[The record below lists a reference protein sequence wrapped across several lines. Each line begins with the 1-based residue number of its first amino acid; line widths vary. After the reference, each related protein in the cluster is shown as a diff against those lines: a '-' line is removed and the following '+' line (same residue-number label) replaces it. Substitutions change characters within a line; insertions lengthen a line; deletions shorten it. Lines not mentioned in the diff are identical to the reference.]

1 METFPLT
8 LMLLAAVTLLSIAA
22 RRVHLP
28 YPTVMVLGGLGISLL
43 PGLPHVETD
52 PELLLAL
59 FLPPLLYAGAWFTS
73 WRDFRA
79 NLRPISTLAFGFVV
93 FTTVAIAWAAH
104 ALIPGMSW
112 PAAFALGAI
121 VSPPD
126 AIAAVAITDRLG
138 VPKRIV
144 TILEGESLVND
155 ATGLILYRVAVAAA
169 VTGAFSLPVAALQ
182 LVLMSA
188 GGILVG
194 LALGL
199 LVAQVHR
206 RLHDPL
212 TETVVT
218 LLTPYVVYLAAERIH
233 VSGVLAVV
241 TCGLYVSRRSHQ
253 LFSAATRL
261 QADGV
266 WATLV
271 FLLNG
276 LVFVLIGLQMA
287 RIMDTNPGYTP
298 GELAWYAVAISA
310 LVFVVRF
317 VWVFPV
323 VYLSRLLV
331 PHLRRAEPV
340 PRWQNVTV
348 VAYTAMRGVVSLA
361 AALALPVVTLS
372 GEPFP
377 QRGMIIFLTFCV
389 ILATLVVQSLTLPLL
404 IRALR
409 LRPDGEDRC
418 EEWEARVRAADAAL
432 EHLRRVVE
440 ATPAPDEHVVRELQD
455 RYLARVSRLTGCE
468 DEDNAADGDGGSAGH
483 TSSGA
488 RRAEVNAPEPD
499 GGLRRLLREALEVER
514 RTIIDL
520 RDRDVISDAVL
531 RRIERDLD
539 LESLRLD
546 G

>member
-8 LMLLAAVTLLSIAA
+8 LMLLAAVTLLAIAA

-28 YPTVMVLGGLGISLL
+28 YPTVMVLGGLGISLI
-43 PGLPHVETD
+43 PGLPRVATN
-52 PELLLAL
+52 PELLLVL

-79 NLRPISTLAFGFVV
+79 NLRPISMLAVGFVV

-104 ALIPGMSW
+104 ALIPAMSW

-126 AIAAVAITDRLG
+126 AVAAVAILDRLG
-138 VPKRIV
+138 VPKRVV

-169 VTGAFSLPVAALQ
+169 VTGAFSLPVAAMQ

-188 GGILVG
+188 GGVAAG
-194 LALGL
+194 LALGW

-206 RLHDPL
+206 RLNDPL
-212 TETVVT
+212 TETVIT
-218 LLTPYVVYLAAERIH
+218 LLTPYVVYLAAERVH

-253 LFSAATRL
+253 LFSAGTRL
-261 QADGV
+261 QGDGV

-276 LVFVLIGLQMA
+276 LVFVLIGLQLPQ
-287 RIMDTNPGYTP
+287 IMDANPGYTP
-298 GELAWYAVAISA
+298 RQLAWYVVAISA

-323 VYLSRLLV
+323 AYLTRLLV
-331 PHLRRAEPV
+331 PRLRRAEPP
-340 PRWQNVTV
+340 PRWQNVLI

-361 AALALPVVTLS
+361 AALALPTVTLA
-372 GEPFP
+372 GAPFP
-377 QRGMIIFLTFCV
+377 QRGLVIFLTFCV
-389 ILATLVVQSLTLPLL
+389 ILATLVGQSLTLPLL

-409 LRPDGEDRC
+409 LRPDEAEHC

-432 EHLRRVVE
+432 EHLRAVVQ
-440 ATPAPDEHVVRELQD
+440 TSPAPDEHVVRELQD
-455 RYLARVSRLTGCE
+455 RYLTRVSRLAGCKG
-468 DEDNAADGDGGSAGH
+468 DEDLDAASAEGR
-483 TSSGA
+483 TNGA
-488 RRAEVNAPEPD
+488 DAD
-499 GGLRRLLREALEVER
+499 GGLRRLLREALEIER

-539 LESLRLD
+539 LEALRLES
-546 G
+546 